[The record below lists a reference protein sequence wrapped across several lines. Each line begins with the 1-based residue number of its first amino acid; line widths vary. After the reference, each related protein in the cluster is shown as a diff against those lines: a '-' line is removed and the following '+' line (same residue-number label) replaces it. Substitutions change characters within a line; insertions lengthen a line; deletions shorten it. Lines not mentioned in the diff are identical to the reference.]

1 MCPSSLTDVY
11 SLRTRRFLCWARS
24 LISRPSLMTWK
35 PWPLTPTSFLLLVN
49 RWGHFFI
56 FIHPPVLLLCCAR
69 INIFICLTFYFVT
82 ILGDPGPEGLW
93 LRMVVSNA
101 SFISQHHYVQKV
113 KHVQVRSLRPVMWLW
128 PNMQIRL
135 SVCQRPFGFP
145 VSIILCA
152 LVKYKIGKN
161 NQIKQHTV
169 TSLHC

>member
-69 INIFICLTFYFVT
+69 INIFICLTFYFVS
-82 ILGDPGPEGLW
+82 ILGDPGPEGLR

-113 KHVQVRSLRPVMWLW
+113 KHVQVRSLWPVMWLKYAKKTLC
-128 PNMQIRL
+128 L
-135 SVCQRPFGFP
+135 SKALWFSCLHNSMCFG
-145 VSIILCA
+145 
-152 LVKYKIGKN
+152 KI
-161 NQIKQHTV
+161 
-169 TSLHC
+169 